1 MSFNGNGAR
10 FTGDN
15 GYGQDV
21 DFGAEIAGDGATPL
35 PVGVYMVISVATV
48 TGFPPATA
56 GEDIAE
62 GDILVVKTGDV
73 ITPAT
78 NDDVVTLE
86 LTDKCDLASWT
97 MEFSKEEIDVTTL
110 CDSVKTYRAGKADM
124 AGTMNGV
131 FVAGLTD
138 AVDGDL
144 QEFIDI
150 VRQDGATSWDKYEQQ
165 EEIKLGFFY
174 INNDTNIAD
183 EMFVAAPYQTY
194 GMSLGGEM
202 GSAQS
207 FTANFRFA
215 PKTYTSDAG
224 DTITINPTFYR
235 IGADLSGT

>member
-15 GYGQDV
+15 GFGQDV
-21 DFGAEIAGDGATPL
+21 DFGAEIAGDGITEL
-35 PVGVYMVISVATV
+35 PVGVYLVIGVAAATD
-48 TGFPPATA
+48 FPPNTT
-56 GEDIAE
+56 GEEIEE
-62 GDILVVKTGDV
+62 GDIVVVKSGDA
-73 ITPAT
+73 ITPAVG
-78 NDDVVTLE
+78 DDVVTLT

-97 MEFSKEEIDVTTL
+97 MEFSKEEVDVTTL

-131 FVAGLTD
+131 FVAGTTD
-138 AVDGDL
+138 AIDGDL

-150 VRQDGATSWDKYEQQ
+150 VRQDGGTSWDKYEQQ

-183 EMFVAAPYQTY
+183 EMFVAAPYQAY

-202 GSAQS
+202 GSPQS
-207 FTANFRFA
+207 FSANFRFA
-215 PKTYTSDAG
+215 PLVYTTDAG
-224 DTITINPTFYR
+224 DDVRIRPTFYR
-235 IGADLSGT
+235 IGADLSAT